1 MRFPDPLLAGRLVRR
16 YQRFLADVDT
26 SRGRLTAH
34 CPNTGSMLGCAEPGM
49 PVWLSPAVDPKR
61 KLGWTWEL
69 VEARPGVLVGV
80 HTGRANALVRE
91 AIEAGLV
98 TELAG
103 YQRIRREVRYGARS
117 RIDLLL
123 EADGRPSCY
132 LEVKNVTAAVVGNTG
147 FFPDA
152 VTARGARHLQEMSE
166 MVGDGYRAVMVFCV
180 QREDVARVE
189 PADHIDPRYG
199 KALRAAMDRGVEV
212 LALGVRVGTRE
223 LLVDRRLDVVVP
235 GAG

>member
-26 SRGRLTAH
+26 PRGRLIAH